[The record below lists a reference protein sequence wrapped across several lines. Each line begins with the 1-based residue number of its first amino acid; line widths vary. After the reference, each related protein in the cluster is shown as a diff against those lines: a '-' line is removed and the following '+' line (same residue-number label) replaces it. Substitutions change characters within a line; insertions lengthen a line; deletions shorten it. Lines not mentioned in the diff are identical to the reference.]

1 MRNIDMQGAY
11 FYTFLSTFFIWKN
24 NRIFLFFLLFRTWIW
39 SFLYTHQQAES
50 TKAFL
55 HEYKI
60 WNERFYI
67 WSCPIPLCVLF
78 LAWKFGL
85 DERITWNESHRMNE
99 SNIFL
104 SFPLFFFGQRAIALD
119 IWIHDFMWNWALLYY
134 YYNFFYYST
143 HIAQQK
149 SLSCHTSFGCAR
161 ESSRRRTNERRRKP
175 TTAAIT
181 ETKNW
186 LLESERSGWK
196 PLSLFKFYSS
206 FSPHRIDQFRCW
218 KKWRATL
225 PWQNCS
231 QTIWIICEQHNKMCV
246 TKRIHL
252 YFSVFIS
259 QEAWHDRSICA
270 QPPPV
275 AAHGYSVYLFLNC
288 FTQLKSHK
296 FALTEVVCC
305 AVLCCAAV
313 RGIISHSSHWL
324 RQAPSG
330 KRARIEFCNVWMIQ
344 VAGVWEAEPIK

>member
-1 MRNIDMQGAY
+1 M
-11 FYTFLSTFFIWKN
+11 KV
-24 NRIFLFFLLFRTWIW
+24 IFFFL
-39 SFLYTHQQAES
+39 
-50 TKAFL
+50 
-55 HEYKI
+55 
-60 WNERFYI
+60 
-67 WSCPIPLCVLF
+67 
-78 LAWKFGL
+78 
-85 DERITWNESHRMNE
+85 
-99 SNIFL
+99 FL
-104 SFPLFFFGQRAIALD
+104 SFFLGSAQLHLIFEYTISCETEHYYIIITIFFIIQRTS
-119 IWIHDFMWNWALLYY
+119 HSRNR
-134 YYNFFYYST
+134 
-143 HIAQQK
+143 
-149 SLSCHTSFGCAR
+149 CHVIRHSGAR
-161 ESSRRRTNERRRKP
+161 ARASSRRRTNERRRKP

-218 KKWRATL
+218 KKKKLRATL

-231 QTIWIICEQHNKMCV
+231 QTVWIIREQHNKMCV

-305 AVLCCAAV
+305 AAV